1 MDDSPKEPSKDGN
14 SDNYNI
20 YDNNDNIKHNI
31 SSSSSSFPFPSPQYY
46 SSSNEIEKSSVE
58 NIMSSSSDAVADS
71 SSSNLIREG
80 IIAGKRIA
88 KISVVTLLAIG
99 VVEIVAGYLSGSV
112 VATADG
118 IDSISDAMISFI
130 VLLGLRIA
138 HRPPDK
144 KFHFGYHK
152 VESFTALMA
161 AIGMIVIG
169 IVIFYN
175 SYQSLIHPHE
185 IKEPILVMLVLAG
198 ASALSL
204 HRAFQMRKVANKYN
218 LLSLKT
224 DARNSIKDGSASVI
238 GFFSI
243 LIATQFGFLQMD
255 AIGGMIIACYIFSVS
270 YISLK
275 KSSLILVDSWQNP
288 ELTGK
293 IKDIISKEFS
303 NYGVEVKNVLLRSS
317 GMVDQAEIHISLSGD
332 ESLSDIEMLS
342 IGMEMAIRAK
352 IPSIEKISIIPHSY
366 SDVIDKS
373 TTKTRALRYLKWRQS
388 AFKFMRNRQT
398 IKEIK

>member
-1 MDDSPKEPSKDGN
+1 MDDSSKEPSSKDAVA
-14 SDNYNI
+14 DN
-20 YDNNDNIKHNI
+20 DNDNINI
-31 SSSSSSFPFPSPQYY
+31 SSSSSSHY
-46 SSSNEIEKSSVE
+46 STEIENAIIQNRTSSA
-58 NIMSSSSDAVADS
+58 SSSSS
-71 SSSNLIREG
+71 TLIREG

-99 VVEIVAGYLSGSV
+99 VVEIVTGYLSGSV

-169 IVIFYN
+169 VVIFYN

-185 IKEPILVMLVLAG
+185 IKEPILVMIVLASAG
-198 ASALSL
+198 AISL
-204 HRAFQMRKVANKYN
+204 HRAFQMRKIANKYN

-243 LIATQFGFLQMD
+243 LVATQFGFVQMD
-255 AIGGMIIACYIFSVS
+255 AIGGMIIAGYIFSVS

-275 KSSLILVDSWQNP
+275 RSSLILVDSWQNP
-288 ELTGK
+288 ELTDM
-293 IKDIISKEFS
+293 IKKIISEQFS
-303 NYGVEVKNVLLRSS
+303 NEMLNVKNVLLRSA
-317 GMVDQAEIHISLSGD
+317 GMVDQAEIHIEFSG
-332 ESLSDIEMLS
+332 EEQLSDIEMLS
-342 IGMEMAIRAK
+342 LRIEMAIRSK
-352 IPSIEKISIIPHSY
+352 IPSIEKISIIPHSS
-366 SDVIDKS
+366 SDIGAAKSSITS
-373 TTKTRALRYLKWRQS
+373 TTKMNALRNIKWKQQPT
-388 AFKFMRNRQT
+388 AFRIDRNRQKT
-398 IKEIK
+398 K